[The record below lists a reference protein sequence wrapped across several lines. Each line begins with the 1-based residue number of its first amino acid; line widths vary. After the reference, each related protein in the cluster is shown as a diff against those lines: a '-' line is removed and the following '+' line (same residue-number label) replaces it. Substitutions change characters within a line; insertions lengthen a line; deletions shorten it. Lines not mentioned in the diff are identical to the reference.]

1 MKSGVIHFKHSYNT
15 QPITLM
21 IKSQPTC
28 CQMALSAL
36 LPDYLALWGNRQG
49 ALFLMQQGTA
59 MTHEAFNHSHAIYF
73 GTQANISVEA
83 GLTTGGE

>member
-21 IKSQPTC
+21 IKSQPT
-28 CQMALSAL
+28 LSAL
-36 LPDYLALWGNRQG
+36 LPDYLALRGNRQG

-59 MTHEAFNHSHAIYF
+59 MTREAFNHSHAIYF
-73 GTQANISVEA
+73 GTQANISVQA